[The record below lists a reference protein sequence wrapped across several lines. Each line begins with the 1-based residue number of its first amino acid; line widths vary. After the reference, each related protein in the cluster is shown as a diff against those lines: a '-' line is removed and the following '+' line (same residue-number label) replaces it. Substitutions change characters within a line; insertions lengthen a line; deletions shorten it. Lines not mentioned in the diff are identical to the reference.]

1 MIPAIDS
8 LPDDQR
14 RLVEKVLYVLS
25 KAGGL
30 DYYHLFKVLY
40 LADCGYKQAYSRKLV
55 EDNFCALRYGL
66 VPSALYNAI
75 KARGKETLLSQALWE
90 VVEAEEDDKYTLYP
104 RREADMNYIDE
115 LEVSTLD
122 KYICMLL

>member
-1 MIPAIDS
+1 MNAIDR

-25 KAGGL
+25 KAGEL
-30 DYYHLFKVLY
+30 RCYYLFKVLY
-40 LADCGYKQAYSRKLV
+40 LADGGHQQAYSRKLV
-55 EDNFCALRYGL
+55 EDDFRTLRYGP

-90 VVEAEEDDKYTLYP
+90 VVETEEDDEYTLYP

-115 LEVSTLD
+115 LEASTLD

>member
-1 MIPAIDS
+1 MNAIDR
-8 LPDDQR
+8 LPDTQR

-40 LADCGYKQAYSRKLV
+40 LADCGYQQAYSRKLV
-55 EDNFCALRYGL
+55 EDDFCTLRYGL
-66 VPSALYNAI
+66 VPSALCNAI

-90 VVEAEEDDKYTLYP
+90 VVETEEDDKYTLYP
-104 RREADMNYIDE
+104 LREADTNYIDE

>member
-1 MIPAIDS
+1 MNAIDR
-8 LPDDQR
+8 LPDTQR

-25 KAGGL
+25 KAVGL

-40 LADCGYKQAYSRKLV
+40 LADSGHQQAYSRKLV
-55 EDNFCALRYGL
+55 EDDFCALRYGL

-90 VVEAEEDDKYTLYP
+90 VVETEEDDKYTLYTL
-104 RREADMNYIDE
+104 READMNYIDD
-115 LEVSTLD
+115 LEASTLD

>member
-1 MIPAIDS
+1 M
-8 LPDDQR
+8 
-14 RLVEKVLYVLS
+14 LS

-40 LADCGYKQAYSRKLV
+40 LADGGHQQAYSRKLV
-55 EDNFCALRYGL
+55 EDDFRTLRYGPP

-75 KARGKETLLSQALWE
+75 KSRGKETLLSQALWE
-90 VVEAEEDDKYTLYP
+90 VVETEEDDEYTLYP

-122 KYICMLL
+122 KFICMLL

>member
-1 MIPAIDS
+1 MNAIGK
-8 LPDDQR
+8 LPDTQR

-25 KAGGL
+25 KPGGL
-30 DYYHLFKVLY
+30 EYYHLFKVLY
-40 LADCGYKQAYSRKLV
+40 LADCGYQQAYSRKLV
-55 EDNFCALRYGL
+55 EDDFCALRYGL

-90 VVEAEEDDKYTLYP
+90 VVETEEGDKYTLYP
-104 RREADMNYIDE
+104 LREADMNYIDDSE
-115 LEVSTLD
+115 ASTLD

>member
-1 MIPAIDS
+1 MNAIGK
-8 LPDDQR
+8 LPDTQR

-25 KAGGL
+25 KPGGL
-30 DYYHLFKVLY
+30 EYYHLFKVLY
-40 LADCGYKQAYSRKLV
+40 LADCGYQQAYSRKLV
-55 EDNFCALRYGL
+55 EDDFCALRYGF

-90 VVEAEEDDKYTLYP
+90 VVETEEGDKYTLYP
-104 RREADMNYIDE
+104 LREADMNYIDDSE
-115 LEVSTLD
+115 ASTLD

>member
-1 MIPAIDS
+1 MNAIDR
-8 LPDDQR
+8 LPDTQR

-40 LADCGYKQAYSRKLV
+40 LADCGHQQAYSRKLV
-55 EDNFCALRYGL
+55 EDDFCTLRYGL

-90 VVEAEEDDKYTLYP
+90 VVETEEDDKYTIYP
-104 RREADMNYIDE
+104 LREADMNYIDD
-115 LEVSTLD
+115 LEASTLD